1 MEADMRTTLRRGLIA
16 TLACGSTAALSMA
29 VGGAALAAT
38 PRQVHDPVP
47 ISHNQYFSGYVNG
60 HPPGTAIIRV
70 ACAVGA
76 TTGHP
81 LGDQPVEVKPV
92 AASSAADVGFTGSK
106 GDKITASL
114 SPTTAAT
121 IIASFTS
128 YYVNKDIPV
137 SITVPCSGT
146 GTMLFVPS
154 PTSKTAKTAK
164 LTVTFGNITG

>member
-1 MEADMRTTLRRGLIA
+1 MRTTVGRGLIA

-29 VGGAALAAT
+29 FGGAAMAAT
-38 PRQVHDPVP
+38 PPQVHDPVP
-47 ISHNQYFSGYVNG
+47 IGHNQSFSGYVNG
-60 HPPGTAIIRV
+60 HPPGSAVIKV
-70 ACAVGA
+70 ACVVGA
-76 TTGHP
+76 KTGHP

-92 AASSAADVGFTGSK
+92 AASTAADVGFTGSK
-106 GDKITASL
+106 GDEITASL
-114 SPTTAAT
+114 APTTAAT

-128 YYVNKDIPV
+128 YYVTKDIPT